1 MQTTRVVRPDGPA
14 NQAEFEAP
22 FFKRMTL
29 RPAAAP
35 LALENGIEK
44 RYLFPTFYADVGCAI
59 GIFMCDLD
67 AARAIMPHPAL
78 QPVRMPRG
86 RTLVIFSCYQYR
98 KVLGVWPY
106 NEIAMTIPV
115 MANARVRPPV
125 LPMLASGLFP
135 RFGYYV
141 FGMPVTSRENQLRGN
156 RLWGLPKVTQQIDIE
171 RAGTRCV
178 TTARED
184 DGTPYF
190 ELSVPTTGSATDF
203 DVGSWVYSQLD
214 GRMRR
219 AKTCFKGRF
228 WVHKH
233 MRTLLE
239 KGRQPAEPA
248 LTIGSGPSARVLRD
262 LGIEPHPFQFRYT
275 PSMNAA
281 FDLPQD
287 DWDIGS

>member
-1 MQTTRVVRPDGPA
+1 MQATREVRSDAPD
-14 NQAEFEAP
+14 NQGEFEAP

-29 RPAAAP
+29 RPARAP

-44 RYLFPTFYADVGCAI
+44 RYLFPTFYGDVGCAI
-59 GIFMCDLD
+59 GIFMCDLE
-67 AARAIMPHPAL
+67 AARAIMPHPQL
-78 QPVRMPRG
+78 EPVRMPRG

-98 KVLGVWPY
+98 QVMGVWPY

-115 MANARVRPPV
+115 LANARVRPPV
-125 LPMLASGLFP
+125 LPMLASQLFP

-171 RAGTRCV
+171 RVGTQCV

-190 ELSVPTTGSATDF
+190 ELSVPTTGTPTDF
-203 DVGSWVYSQLD
+203 DVESWVYSQLD
-214 GRMRR
+214 GKIKK

-228 WVHKH
+228 WVEKH
-233 MRTLLE
+233 MGTLLT
-239 KGRQPAEPA
+239 KGKQPARPA
-248 LTIGSGPSARVLRD
+248 LTIGSGPSARILRD
-262 LGIEPHPFQFRYT
+262 LQIEPHPFQFRYT

-281 FDLPQD
+281 FDLPVD
-287 DWDIGS
+287 NFEIDA